1 MPVAGQDLG
10 LGGTFGAVDGVA
22 PGVIGTEAID
32 EAGDRSSA
40 LDFDTVIGPLIQP
53 GFRLALLMLDN
64 AAEAED
70 VVQEAAVK
78 AWRKLRTVRGD
89 ARPWFFAI
97 VANECRSTRRRR
109 WFSVLRRDDI
119 EVPTRWNDPVDG
131 AELRRAVRSLTHEHR
146 MVIALRFYL
155 DLPLEEVASTL
166 GCPVGTV
173 KSRIHRAVAALRCT
187 LGEED
192 AQ

>member
-1 MPVAGQDLG
+1 MAGQDLG
-10 LGGTFGAVDGVA
+10 LEGTFGAADRVA
-22 PGVIGTEAID
+22 PIVIGTEAID
-32 EAGDRSSA
+32 EAGDRSTA

-119 EVPTRWNDPVDG
+119 DVPTDWHDPVDG
-131 AELRRAVRSLTHEHR
+131 AELRRAVRTLTHEHR

-155 DLPLEEVASTL
+155 DLPLDDVAAAL

-173 KSRIHRAVAALRCT
+173 KSRIHRACAALRVA

-192 AQ
+192 AT